1 MKHTECQKTDIT
13 NIARCTGFK
22 VDILCAV
29 APLLKLSEGLDHFLV
44 FVNSSFDINLILDH
58 SLSLVVAD
66 EVGISDNDPLVDP
79 KAQNR

>member
-22 VDILCAV
+22 GDILCAV

-44 FVNSSFDINLILDH
+44 FVNGSLDINLVLDQG
-58 SLSLVVAD
+58 LSLVVAD
-66 EVGISDNDPLVDP
+66 EVSISHNDPLVDP